1 MQNFEEF
8 KQALKAVQET
18 IEPATCNFVQE
29 TIEPATCNF
38 VPVKEQDSQN
48 KQTNYMF
55 FANLK
60 KIRDNADKIL
70 ALNAEELDA
79 LLLEHDWAIDHI
91 SSANENIEQ
100 VTEFLTNLK

>member
-8 KQALKAVQET
+8 KQSLKTVQET
-18 IEPATCNFVQE
+18 ISPVEQHMVQE
-29 TIEPATCNF
+29 SKP
-38 VPVKEQDSQN
+38 
-48 KQTNYMF
+48 TNYMF

-91 SSANENIEQ
+91 SSAHENVDQ